1 MKLSYYFLTIILT
14 LNVNHVFAEN
24 KTSIAPTEDEV
35 KEYINARTEKIK
47 ELANSGV
54 VSFQEELGRMYYFG
68 EPGVDQSYE
77 KSLKW
82 YEIAG
87 FNGDTRSQNE
97 LGLMYSNG
105 LGTEKNQTK
114 ATEWYLKAAESGW
127 GGAYVVVANR
137 YLNGTGI
144 DRNCKKSI
152 YWYKKHSESKW
163 LAPEISIKKLEKMY
177 LTGNCVTKDIKEA
190 YKYHLIYNKIA
201 LHPKFYRER
210 EKLKEQLNEEQIAEA
225 EEDSK
230 QWLRTHAPN
239 KSSNK

>member
-14 LNVNHVFAEN
+14 FSINNVFASNEARA
-24 KTSIAPTEDEV
+24 APTEDEV
-35 KEYINARTEKIK
+35 KEYINARTKKIK
-47 ELANSGV
+47 ELANSGI
-54 VSFQEELGRMYYFG
+54 VSFQEELARMYYFG
-68 EPGVDQSYE
+68 EPGVDQSYQE
-77 KSLKW
+77 SLKW
-82 YEIAG
+82 YETAA
-87 FNGDTRSQNE
+87 FNGDSRSQNE

-105 LGTEKNQTK
+105 LGTEKNQKK
-114 ATEWYLKAAESGW
+114 ATEWYLKAAENEW
-127 GGAYVVVANR
+127 GGAYLVVANR
-137 YLNGTGI
+137 YLNGIGI
-144 DRNCKKSI
+144 DKDCEKSI

-163 LAPEISIKKLEKMY
+163 LSPATSIKKLEKMY

-210 EKLKEQLNEEQIAEA
+210 KKLKEKLNEEQILEA